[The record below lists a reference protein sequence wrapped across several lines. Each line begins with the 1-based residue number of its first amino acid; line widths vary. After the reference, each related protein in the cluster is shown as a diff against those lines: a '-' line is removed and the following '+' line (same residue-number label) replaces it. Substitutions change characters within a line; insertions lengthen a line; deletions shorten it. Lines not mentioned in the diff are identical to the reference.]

1 LIQRFHQLAFIALL
15 LPDLK
20 YSGQFVLGTLS
31 MTSDASVDS
40 AVPLLLGT
48 EIPEE
53 ILCSIDKQTLV
64 TVSSRQCPK
73 PV

>member
-53 ILCSIDKQTLV
+53 IFV
-64 TVSSRQCPK
+64 
-73 PV
+73 